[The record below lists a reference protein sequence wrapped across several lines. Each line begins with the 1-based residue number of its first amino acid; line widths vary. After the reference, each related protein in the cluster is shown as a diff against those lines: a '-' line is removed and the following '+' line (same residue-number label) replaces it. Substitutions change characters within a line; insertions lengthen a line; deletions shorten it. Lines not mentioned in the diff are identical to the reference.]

1 MSLADW
7 TRRPKPG
14 LDVLSGTRVTLEP
27 LDWEMHCVGLFA
39 AVAGK
44 DNQTLW
50 DYMPIGP
57 FDDLVIF
64 QKTFEHVRALLGWQT
79 LVFKRSSDGKILGMA
94 SYMRIREDHGSAEVG
109 CVAFGDELKRT
120 AEATEAMYLMAAH
133 LFDTL
138 GYRRY
143 EWKCHNQNAASKR
156 AATRF
161 GFAYEGIFR
170 NDMVVNGKNRDTA
183 WYAMTDGDW
192 PALKAGFLAWLLPGN
207 FDADGQQVQSLEA
220 FRGGK

>member
-1 MSLADW
+1 MTLADW
-7 TRRPKPG
+7 TSCPRPG
-14 LDVLSGTRVTLEP
+14 LDVLSGTRIVLEP
-27 LDWEMHCVGLFA
+27 LEWQAHGAGLFA

-44 DNQTLW
+44 SNQALW

-57 FDDLVIF
+57 FNNSVTF
-64 QKTFEHVRALLGWQT
+64 QKTFEHIRALLGWQT
-79 LVFKRSSDGKILGMA
+79 LVFKRASDGRILGMA
-94 SYMRIREDHGSAEVG
+94 SYMRIRDEHGSTEVG

-120 AEATEAMYLMAAH
+120 VEATEAMYLMATH

-143 EWKCHNQNAASKR
+143 EWKCHNENKASKR
-156 AATRF
+156 AAERF

-192 PALKAGFLAWLLPGN
+192 PALKAGFLAWLAPGN
-207 FDADGQQVQSLEA
+207 FDADGRQVQGLEEL
-220 FRGGK
+220 RS